1 MKTGLVLEGGGMRG
15 LYTVGVLDWFMEQHF
30 MADYVIGVSAGAGNG
45 SSYVSGQRGRAYRVD
60 VDYLGDKRY
69 ISLSNFLKTRSVF
82 GMDFIFD
89 EVPRRLDPFDY
100 DDFLRSP
107 CEFVAGVTDVST
119 GQPVYFGK
127 QPTIEEECRILRASS
142 AIPMF
147 SPIVVINGS
156 RYLDGGTA
164 DPIPVRKALA
174 DGCDKVVVVLT
185 RDRSYVKDQEKHR
198 RLYCRK
204 FREDPAMIRLLDT
217 RHELYNETRRFVFD
231 LEKKGRAVVIAP
243 SEPLTISRFEKR
255 REALDQV
262 FQLGR
267 RDARDQWETLLS
279 YLREPENGG
288 TA

>member
-1 MKTGLVLEGGGMRG
+1 M
-15 LYTVGVLDWFMEQHF
+15 
-30 MADYVIGVSAGAGNG
+30 
-45 SSYVSGQRGRAYRVD
+45 
-60 VDYLGDKRY
+60 
-69 ISLSNFLKTRSVF
+69 
-82 GMDFIFD
+82 
-89 EVPRRLDPFDY
+89 
-100 DDFLRSP
+100 
-107 CEFVAGVTDVST
+107 
-119 GQPVYFGK
+119 
-127 QPTIEEECRILRASS
+127 
-142 AIPMF
+142 
-147 SPIVVINGS
+147 
-156 RYLDGGTA
+156 
-164 DPIPVRKALA
+164 RKALA